1 MKSFA
6 RGAPGEITL
15 TEAEF
20 RRAEESKTNF
30 YLVIVSGLEEGY
42 ETELRIYI
50 NPTKNLPW
58 TPKGQVAIGGLAK
71 GAALVLKET
80 AD

>member
-6 RGAPGEITL
+6 REAPPEVTL
-15 TEAEF
+15 TENEF
-20 RRAEESKTNF
+20 RRAEDSQTNF

-58 TPKGQVAIGGLAK
+58 TPKGQVSVGGLAK
-71 GAALVLKET
+71 GAALVLRET
-80 AD
+80 VD